1 VSVKGVLPAAQ
12 RRIVTFVARLS
23 FQTALGLVCFVKDYR
38 SCTITESRSISK
50 RVLAIRASRPADQQ
64 AAEFLILLRRA
75 WSQFDE
81 AGAPISDVAKRSV
94 EAGPAFGLDLSP
106 EALMN
111 LALGSR
117 AEFKRDPLRRPLPKP
132 FADIVSADDKVPSV
146 IRSTSHEDMDVR
158 VVRIPV
164 IDRNP
169 FQLRPE
175 VALGVVHEFTGEGAK
190 VRHLCGV
197 FGRDNE
203 PEMMPVFRAAL
214 GERSPIRVVRGRV
227 EKARVLAIAGHA
239 FALEIGD
246 VPGERRCDELAATMA
261 HDAGHDDD
269 APGRRPGG

>member
-1 VSVKGVLPAAQ
+1 MSVKGVLPAAQ

-117 AEFKRDPLRRPLPKP
+117 AECDPLRRPLPNP

-146 IRSTSHEDMDVR
+146 IALPRMRTWTCGLSE
-158 VVRIPV
+158 
-164 IDRNP
+164 
-169 FQLRPE
+169 FQ
-175 VALGVVHEFTGEGAK
+175 
-190 VRHLCGV
+190 
-197 FGRDNE
+197 
-203 PEMMPVFRAAL
+203 
-214 GERSPIRVVRGRV
+214 
-227 EKARVLAIAGHA
+227 
-239 FALEIGD
+239 
-246 VPGERRCDELAATMA
+246 
-261 HDAGHDDD
+261 
-269 APGRRPGG
+269 